1 VEDFY
6 TTNAQRLFNQYNSL
20 SPEAVHSAWLPYLPK
35 LSNSISSK
43 QALDIGAGSGRDT
56 AWLAAE
62 GWNVVAVEP
71 ALGLSRLGSDITR
84 GQAVSWLDDSL
95 PELASLVS
103 SFDNSTDVSAG
114 YDFILVSAVWMHL
127 TPAEQVQSLLRLKQL
142 AAPGAVLVITWRNQ
156 ADEAERVFY
165 PVDVEQFKTAQFE
178 AGQFKLL
185 AAYSSA
191 DEGGREGV
199 VWQCVVLEN
208 EVCGFGK

>member
-1 VEDFY
+1 MDFY
-6 TTNAQRLFNQYNSL
+6 TTNAQRLFDQYHSL
-20 SPEAVHSAWLPYLPK
+20 FPEAVHSAWLPYLPK
-35 LSNSISSK
+35 LSNSTSSK
-43 QALDIGAGSGRDT
+43 HALDIGAGSGRDA

-71 ALGLSRLGSDITR
+71 ALGLSRLGSDITC
-84 GQAVSWLDDSL
+84 GQAVLWLNDSL
-95 PELASLVS
+95 PKLASLVN
-103 SFDNSTDVSAG
+103 NSDGVAS

-127 TPAEQVQSLLRLKQL
+127 TPAEQLQSLSRLKQL

-165 PVDVEQFKTAQFE
+165 PVDIDQFKSAQFE
-178 AGQFKLL
+178 TGQFKLL

-208 EVCGFGK
+208 EV